1 MGRIRNIWSMVA
13 AEIGRSKF
21 YILAAAI
28 LFGFGIYSGY
38 SSDEFD
44 EVLSKAT
51 AQVFGEV
58 RDQITQSDN
67 PTLTSIWLIFLN
79 NVRAV
84 FFMMALGLLLAIM
97 PIISM
102 LLNGILIGF
111 VLRLQEASGLSLAE
125 LIFKG
130 LLPHGLLE
138 MPAIIIGAGYGIRLG
153 VTLILRLFPS
163 MRTNLQT
170 IREAALSGV
179 PLFGFLVV
187 LLFFAAI
194 IESTLTAFLLLG

>member
-58 RDQITQSDN
+58 RERITQSDN

-111 VLRLQEASGLSLAE
+111 VLRLQEASGLSVAE

>member
-1 MGRIRNIWSMVA
+1 MGRIRNIWSKVA

-38 SSDEFD
+38 TSDEFD
-44 EVLSKAT
+44 EVLTKAT

-58 RDQITQSDN
+58 RERITQSDN
-67 PTLTSIWLIFLN
+67 PTMTSIWLIFLN

-102 LLNGILIGF
+102 LVNGILIGF
-111 VLRLQEASGLSLAE
+111 VLRLQEAAGLSLAE

-153 VTLILRLFPS
+153 VTWILRLFPS
-163 MRTNLQT
+163 MRPNLQT

>member
-111 VLRLQEASGLSLAE
+111 VLRLQEASGLSVAE

>member
-58 RDQITQSDN
+58 RERITQSDN
-67 PTLTSIWLIFLN
+67 PTMTSIWLIFLN

-102 LLNGILIGF
+102 LVNGILIGF
-111 VLRLQEASGLSLAE
+111 VLRLQEAAGLSLAE